1 MAVSHRKSS
10 SRKSHRKL
18 SRKSHKKLSKN
29 HKSKK
34 SKKSKKNNRR
44 RKHHRRHQTGGSAG
58 CDLASI
64 REQGLTIP
72 AMGSVAGLTI
82 ADSRAAIFRPD
93 CKVDNNQAMIP

>member
-1 MAVSHRKSS
+1 MAVSRRKSS

-18 SRKSHKKLSKN
+18 SRKSHKKLSNN
-29 HKSKK
+29 HK
-34 SKKSKKNNRR
+34 SKKSKKNNRH
-44 RKHHRRHQTGGSAG
+44 RKHHRRHQKGGSAG
-58 CDLASI
+58 CDLASV